1 MGCTHDASGPVGTN
15 LRQPHLSGDLTN
27 IFGHSART
35 IAMDDF
41 IGAFLQCWAAP
52 TDRNSNLTRR
62 QQVMVVLGVANP
74 NRVVRRKPEYLQD
87 LLQTGALADGGW
99 KNHETAAVEQ
109 QDEWKFELP
118 DHLKNLR
125 RRSCIGFNDA
135 FADVELEPA
144 PAQFVE
150 EHLRRAMTSEPD
162 LPIRKGL
169 DGSIFGYHRIKK
181 VEIPSYPLQVREKTA
196 GGEDDH
202 DSSWPRLR
210 D

>member
-125 RRSCIGFNDA
+125 SRSCIGFNDA
-135 FADVELEPA
+135 LADVELKPTPA
-144 PAQFVE
+144 PLSATTASKKSRFPAPRFKSERIRPVT
-150 EHLRRAMTSEPD
+150 RMTTIPRARASVIAVLTS
-162 LPIRKGL
+162 
-169 DGSIFGYHRIKK
+169 GSR
-181 VEIPSYPLQVREKTA
+181 
-196 GGEDDH
+196 
-202 DSSWPRLR
+202 
-210 D
+210 